1 MIFVV
6 SHKNT
11 KNLDNAMDKFT
22 SDFNVVYPRIG
33 KVLLFEKRLGKLK
46 IVFQTMDAAFLTFY
60 GLLHMGNKDYI
71 MLKFPFTKT
80 LVYSARIIKRIKGC
94 KIITIL
100 EDVNCIRYGHS
111 QNEELDKTIR
121 ELEGN
126 DIIMS
131 PNNGYI
137 HELKKYISKVK
148 FVNFK
153 IYPYMI
159 SEYCQNAIGDC
170 SVYREGEICFAGNLN
185 KSTFLEKISLDRY
198 KMRLYGPCN
207 ENLASKFKKAR
218 NLEYCGMFSQ
228 DDLIINIKNS
238 QYGLVWD
245 GTDIDIEKD
254 TSGLG
259 IYLQYNTS
267 SKFCLYLSIGLP
279 VIVWEKAATA
289 EYVKEKKCG
298 IIVKSLA
305 NLEREL
311 DSVSESEY
319 KEIRCNAAR
328 VATRI
333 RQGYDFI
340 DSVEEIIGTEVK
352 A

>member
-80 LVYSARIIKRIKGC
+80 LEYSARIIKRIKGC

-170 SVYREGEICFAGNLN
+170 SVYRGA
-185 KSTFLEKISLDRY
+185 
-198 KMRLYGPCN
+198 
-207 ENLASKFKKAR
+207 KF
-218 NLEYCGMFSQ
+218 
-228 DDLIINIKNS
+228 
-238 QYGLVWD
+238 V
-245 GTDIDIEKD
+245 
-254 TSGLG
+254 
-259 IYLQYNTS
+259 LQ
-267 SKFCLYLSIGLP
+267 
-279 VIVWEKAATA
+279 VI
-289 EYVKEKKCG
+289 
-298 IIVKSLA
+298 
-305 NLEREL
+305 
-311 DSVSESEY
+311 
-319 KEIRCNAAR
+319 
-328 VATRI
+328 
-333 RQGYDFI
+333 
-340 DSVEEIIGTEVK
+340 
-352 A
+352 

>member
-11 KNLDNAMDKFT
+11 KNIDNAMDKFT

-198 KMRLYGPCN
+198 KMRAYMDLVMKI
-207 ENLASKFKKAR
+207 LRASLR
-218 NLEYCGMFSQ
+218 
-228 DDLIINIKNS
+228 
-238 QYGLVWD
+238 
-245 GTDIDIEKD
+245 
-254 TSGLG
+254 
-259 IYLQYNTS
+259 
-267 SKFCLYLSIGLP
+267 
-279 VIVWEKAATA
+279 
-289 EYVKEKKCG
+289 
-298 IIVKSLA
+298 
-305 NLEREL
+305 
-311 DSVSESEY
+311 
-319 KEIRCNAAR
+319 
-328 VATRI
+328 
-333 RQGYDFI
+333 RQ
-340 DSVEEIIGTEVK
+340 ET
-352 A
+352 

>member
-46 IVFQTMDAAFLTFY
+46 IVFQMMDAAFLTFY

-100 EDVNCIRYGHS
+100 EDVNCICYGHS

-131 PNNGYI
+131 P
-137 HELKKYISKVK
+137 
-148 FVNFK
+148 FW
-153 IYPYMI
+153 
-159 SEYCQNAIGDC
+159 C
-170 SVYREGEICFAGNLN
+170 
-185 KSTFLEKISLDRY
+185 
-198 KMRLYGPCN
+198 
-207 ENLASKFKKAR
+207 
-218 NLEYCGMFSQ
+218 
-228 DDLIINIKNS
+228 
-238 QYGLVWD
+238 
-245 GTDIDIEKD
+245 
-254 TSGLG
+254 
-259 IYLQYNTS
+259 
-267 SKFCLYLSIGLP
+267 
-279 VIVWEKAATA
+279 
-289 EYVKEKKCG
+289 YV
-298 IIVKSLA
+298 
-305 NLEREL
+305 
-311 DSVSESEY
+311 
-319 KEIRCNAAR
+319 
-328 VATRI
+328 
-333 RQGYDFI
+333 
-340 DSVEEIIGTEVK
+340 
-352 A
+352 